1 MGKRVPA
8 HVCVS
13 VCVCTRAR
21 ACVCACVCVCVC
33 VCADKGELGKKRFPG
48 CNDSVFLFAE
58 LWGVLLLFE
67 APGGR
72 TTGWRTL
79 LLSVCLSVSVRMR
92 VRVRVCVCERVS
104 VCLARWLSGFVWC
117 GCVVWF

>member
-1 MGKRVPA
+1 MDPGNNIECTSYGIVPTSKS
-8 HVCVS
+8 VCLC
-13 VCVCTRAR
+13 VCVCVCMSAR
-21 ACVCACVCVCVC
+21 VCVRVCACVCVFICVHIC

-79 LLSVCLSVSVRMR
+79 LLSVCL
-92 VRVRVCVCERVS
+92 
-104 VCLARWLSGFVWC
+104 
-117 GCVVWF
+117 